1 VSSPG
6 GSLPNSLPKTAD
18 IVVLG
23 AGVMGASIAFQ
34 LAQRKAG
41 RVVIVDKDHAGQG
54 ASGRSSALVRMH
66 YTFPPEVEL
75 ALRSLE
81 LFRDWRN
88 IVGTLSDFRVTGF
101 VRIVAEDEHDRLRE
115 NVAMQQRLGVNA
127 RVVTR
132 DELREIARDWN
143 VDDVSLAAYEPDSGY
158 GDGAGVATGFLA
170 RARELGVEYCP
181 RTQVT
186 ALRTTAGRITGIAT
200 SAGEIAAP
208 IVVAAAGQW
217 TPALLRTIGV
227 DVPIETEL
235 HETVMLVNPAEMK
248 PRGPACIDSI
258 SCTYFRSDA
267 HDKTLVGG
275 FYGRRGVDPQD
286 FPQHASPDSLAELIR
301 AAARRVPALERAGI
315 LRGITGVY
323 DMTPDSRPLLGPV
336 EGVAGLHLCAGFS
349 GMGFKISPAI
359 GIVMAEQV
367 LEGRAHTVDI
377 HPFRPSR
384 FSEGQRIRAPHEY
397 RDD

>member
-1 VSSPG
+1 MTSP
-6 GSLPNSLPKTAD
+6 SPPAALPRTAD
-18 IVVLG
+18 IIIIG

-41 RVVIVDKDHAGQG
+41 RILILDKDHAGQG

-81 LFRDWRN
+81 IFRDWKN
-88 IVGTLSDFRVTGF
+88 IVGTPSDFRVTGF
-101 VRIVAEDEHDRLRE
+101 VRIVAEDEHERLRH
-115 NVAMQQRLGVNA
+115 NVAIQQRLGVNT

-132 DELREIARDWN
+132 DELREIAPDWR

-158 GDGAGVATGFLA
+158 GDGAGVGTGFLA
-170 RARELGVEYCP
+170 RARELGVEYFP

-186 ALRTTAGRITGIAT
+186 RLNASSGRVTGVSTTAQEV
-200 SAGEIAAP
+200 SAP
-208 IVVAAAGQW
+208 RVIVAVGQW
-217 TPALLRTIGV
+217 SVPLFRTIGI
-227 DVPIETEL
+227 DLPIETEL
-235 HETVMLVNPAEMK
+235 HETVMLVNPPEMT

-275 FYGRRGVDPQD
+275 FYGRRGVDAD
-286 FPQHASPDSLAELIR
+286 HFPQHANPDSLTELVH

-323 DMTPDSRPLLGPV
+323 DMTPDARPLLGPIDS
-336 EGVAGLHLCAGFS
+336 VAGLYVCAGFS

-367 LEGRAHTVDI
+367 LDGHARTVDI
-377 HPFRPSR
+377 TPFRASR
-384 FSEGQRIRAPHEY
+384 FAEGQPIRAPYEY